1 MSVDSAIHSWDSS
14 NPGDAQNEI
23 NYGTKTIFYYP
34 PVITWIDYIEFKDIE
49 SVLSEPLSYQ
59 EHQFT
64 DHQDKDLTL
73 TKNRKRN
80 SELQY
85 YSDTEEMFCPSPLPL
100 PNYNFG
106 NTMV

>member
-1 MSVDSAIHSWDSS
+1 M
-14 NPGDAQNEI
+14 PK
-23 NYGTKTIFYYP
+23 TKI
-34 PVITWIDYIEFKDIE
+34 ITVLKPYFPIVCYKLDYTEFKDIE

-64 DHQDKDLTL
+64 DHQEKDLTL